1 MDFVLQDYQS
11 PLFGNYLIP
20 GKEEDLQVSQALC
33 LPVSVAELL
42 QNNNLAGV
50 STCFILK
57 TICLHEFLVSKMI
70 SYRYMTAQ
78 NYAS

>member
-1 MDFVLQDYQS
+1 MVFVLQDYQS
-11 PLFGNYLIP
+11 PLFGNNLIP
-20 GKEEDLQVSQALC
+20 GKKEDLQVSQALC

-57 TICLHEFLVSKMI
+57 TICLHEFLISKMI

>member
-11 PLFGNYLIP
+11 PLFGNNLIP

-57 TICLHEFLVSKMI
+57 TICLHEFLVSEMI

>member
-11 PLFGNYLIP
+11 PLFGNNLIP
-20 GKEEDLQVSQALC
+20 GKEGDLQVSQALC

-50 STCFILK
+50 SRCFIFK
-57 TICLHEFLVSKMI
+57 NCLFTWI
-70 SYRYMTAQ
+70 SSSSYMTAQ
-78 NYAS
+78 N